1 MTKTQLQDLLRGD
14 EKDFHYNGDYH
25 TFDSLDML
33 NLIEY
38 IEDKDHTTAYDIR
51 DDNEATIQE
60 VCDSAV
66 PIYYADL
73 AKWFGENWNAVNEY
87 IDEFGEMATEGDKPD
102 IMKTIQGAYYITYE
116 REILEALDV
125 LMSKYDNNSR

>member
-14 EKDFHYNGDYH
+14 EKDFYYNSDYH
-25 TFDSLDML
+25 TFDAYDML

-38 IEDKDHTTAYDIR
+38 IEDKDYATAGDMR
-51 DDNEATIQE
+51 DDNEATIHE
-60 VCDSAV
+60 ACDSAI

-73 AKWFGENWNAVNEY
+73 ARWFGKNWSAVNEY
-87 IDEFGEMATEGDKPD
+87 IDEFGEMATVDNKPD

-116 REILEALDV
+116 REILEALNV
-125 LMSKYDNNSR
+125 LMNKND